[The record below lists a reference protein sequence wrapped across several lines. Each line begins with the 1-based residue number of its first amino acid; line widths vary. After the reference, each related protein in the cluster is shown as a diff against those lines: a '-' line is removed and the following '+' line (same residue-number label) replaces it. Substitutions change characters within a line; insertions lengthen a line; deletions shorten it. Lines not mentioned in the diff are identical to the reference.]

1 MPLTY
6 GSIWYLYFRVMK
18 SLRISETYPRIYGSF
33 RISLRGVCWPRWT
46 DWRLPSLLTR
56 LPRAARVSMSEH
68 GKRCNKSSCE
78 SSNIGESQYAKM
90 IEHAWLLR
98 HKPSEL
104 GFCSWIPIIEKRC
117 KIVES
122 CTQRKLVGLA
132 LSIGWHVGQTW
143 PNYIMLYGVQGGKVH
158 CQLRNRNPIRK
169 IHTCF
174 LMAIWDGV
182 QTYDTRIRPKF
193 AYTHTVYSVV
203 CLRA

>member
-1 MPLTY
+1 MALY

-18 SLRISETYPRIYGSF
+18 FLRKSETYPRFYGSF
-33 RISLRGVCWPRWT
+33 RISLTGVCWPRWT

-132 LSIGWHVGQTW
+132 VSIGWHVGQTW
-143 PNYIMLYGVQGGKVH
+143 PNMAKLYYALPSSAWKGALSTPEPKPDTKDTHV
-158 CQLRNRNPIRK
+158 L
-169 IHTCF
+169 
-174 LMAIWDGV
+174 LDGNLGWG
-182 QTYDTRIRPKF
+182 PNLW
-193 AYTHTVYSVV
+193 YSN
-203 CLRA
+203 